1 MCESQGSHGTSS
13 KVLWDL
19 DPQANTQDL
28 VRLLQTRFGTELHAE
43 RFKAELHTRR
53 RAPGEPL
60 QTLYQDIRRLVSL
73 AYPGAGPQL
82 VTHVTLE
89 AFLLGL
95 NDPALQ
101 LEVMKSEPP
110 NVEVALSHANKVEA
124 YEQSLA
130 CTSTRVASAGH
141 YSDRR
146 HRNAYAVLDRE
157 GSGQAPDLHDK
168 VDELSVALGRV
179 TENMTALVAGLRRS
193 HEPQV
198 GQITSTKENQSATGR
213 AQPSALSTEST
224 APSRG
229 RFSCGTR
236 GNAPT

>member
-1 MCESQGSHGTSS
+1 
-13 KVLWDL
+13 
-19 DPQANTQDL
+19 
-28 VRLLQTRFGTELHAE
+28 
-43 RFKAELHTRR
+43 
-53 RAPGEPL
+53 
-60 QTLYQDIRRLVSL
+60 VSL

-110 NVEVALSHANKVEA
+110 NVEVALSHAIKVEA

-130 CTSTRVASAGH
+130 CTSTRVAGAGH

-146 HRNAYAVLDRE
+146 HRNTYAVLDRE
-157 GSGQAPDLHDK
+157 GSGQAPELHHK
-168 VDELSVALGRV
+168 VDELSVALAWV
-179 TENMTALVAGLRRS
+179 TENMSALVAGLGRIWEPQRRS
-193 HEPQV
+193 V
-198 GQITSTKENQSATGR
+198 ASTKENQSAAGR
-213 AQPSALSTEST
+213 ALPSTLSAEST

-229 RFSCGTR
+229 RFSRGTR
-236 GNAPT
+236 GNEKPRPK